1 MAEETADIANIE
13 QLVIC
18 IRWVDEQFNA
28 HKKFL
33 GLHPISDTTATT
45 IVSVLKASIKVLKL
59 FDKVDNELTHKL
71 KKGLTSK

>member
-1 MAEETADIANIE
+1 MADETTDIANMK

-33 GLHPISDTTATT
+33 SLHPISDTTATT
-45 IVSVLKASIKVLKL
+45 IV
-59 FDKVDNELTHKL
+59 
-71 KKGLTSK
+71 

>member
-1 MAEETADIANIE
+1 MRSKNVYTYMADETTDIANIK

-33 GLHPISDTTATT
+33 SLHPISDTTATT
-45 IVSVLKASIKVLKL
+45 IV
-59 FDKVDNELTHKL
+59 
-71 KKGLTSK
+71 